1 MQQPVRFTRSIA
13 VAVAMTLGLGLAATS
28 QVHAFDSIEAT
39 VDYRKGV
46 MRAIGGNTAALAAVI
61 VDGAD
66 DYRANLA
73 IHARYIVDMTKD
85 IPALFPEG
93 SDFGETGAL
102 PAVWENQ
109 EKYAELSENTHKAAV
124 SLLSA
129 IEGGDQD
136 LGPRFRELGQSCR
149 ACHDDFRQRD

>member
-1 MQQPVRFTRSIA
+1 MHKPVKFARIVAAAIA
-13 VAVAMTLGLGLAATS
+13 VTLGAGLMG
-28 QVHAFDSIEAT
+28 QVKAIDGVEAT

-66 DYRANLA
+66 YKANLA

-85 IPALFPEG
+85 IPGLFPEG
-93 SDFGETGAL
+93 SDFGETNAL
-102 PAVWENQ
+102 PAVWENP
-109 EKYAELSENTHKAAV
+109 ERYAELSENTHKAAV
-124 SLLSA
+124 ALLAA
-129 IEGGDQD
+129 IEGGEQD

-149 ACHDDFRQRD
+149 ACHDDFRQRN

>member
-1 MQQPVRFTRSIA
+1 MHKPIKLALSFGI
-13 VAVAMTLGLGLAATS
+13 AMTLGLGAMS
-28 QVHAFDSIEAT
+28 QVHAIDSVEAT

-61 VDGAD
+61 VDGANE
-66 DYRANLA
+66 YRDNLA

-93 SDFGETGAL
+93 SDFGETNAL

-109 EKYAELSENTHKAAV
+109 ERYAELSENTHKAAV
-124 SLLSA
+124 ALLGA
-129 IEGGDQD
+129 IEGGEQD
-136 LGPRFRELGQSCR
+136 LGPRFRELRGAAR
-149 ACHDDFRQRD
+149 AGRARSPSGR